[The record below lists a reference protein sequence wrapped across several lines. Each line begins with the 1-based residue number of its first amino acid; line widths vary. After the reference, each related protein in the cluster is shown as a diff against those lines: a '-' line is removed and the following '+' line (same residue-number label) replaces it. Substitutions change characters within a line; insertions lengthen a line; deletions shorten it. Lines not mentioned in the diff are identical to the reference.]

1 MTNIGVIWSRLPSL
15 AKPPEGIEDEPVLT
29 SFLSKAFYFSVG
41 RNAWWG
47 SWSSTYPGDQAF
59 APEPTTIKSR
69 IEAQR
74 VQGSQFTLKELPA
87 LALMGEHYEFLLF
100 QTWGNAPFREIP
112 RSAIAGRTMFE
123 VARSI
128 CKHEQWIDTFIGPSG
143 TALRPILPF
152 KMFRSRPQG
161 AGYFLAWDR
170 LDDDYEL
177 TPVMALVA
185 DVTLHLNNES

>member
-1 MTNIGVIWSRLPSL
+1 MTNSQVPWQRLASL
-15 AKPPEGIEDEPVLT
+15 AEPPEGMDDQPVLT

-47 SWSSTYPGDQAF
+47 SWSSTYPGDHAF
-59 APEPTTIKSR
+59 APEPSTIKKR

-87 LALMGEHYEFLLF
+87 LALMGQHYELLLF
-100 QTWGNAPFREIP
+100 QTWGNAPFGKIP
-112 RSAIAGRTMFE
+112 RSAISGKTMFE

-128 CKHEQWIDTFIGPSG
+128 CKHEQWINTFIGPSG
-143 TALRPILPF
+143 TACRPILPF

-161 AGYFLAWDR
+161 AGYPLAWDR
-170 LDDDYEL
+170 LDDEYEL
-177 TPVMALVA
+177 GPVMALVA
-185 DVTLHLNNES
+185 DVTLHLNNE